1 MLIVPNSHPKGQICL
16 RLVDGR
22 TEFNLSLKTL
32 FCVSFFSMKIGD
44 VLVIKLHQMSL
55 NSNEFFMSQ
64 RMVRLL
70 RAGKFDP
77 IPMQCINQIGRP
89 RALNIY

>member
-1 MLIVPNSHPKGQICL
+1 
-16 RLVDGR
+16 
-22 TEFNLSLKTL
+22 
-32 FCVSFFSMKIGD
+32 MKIGD

-70 RAGKFDP
+70 RAGEFDP

>member
-22 TEFNLSLKTL
+22 TELDLSLKTL
-32 FCVSFFSMKIGD
+32 
-44 VLVIKLHQMSL
+44 
-55 NSNEFFMSQ
+55 FMSQ

-70 RAGKFDP
+70 RVGEFDP
-77 IPMQCINQIGRP
+77 IPMQCIN
-89 RALNIY
+89 